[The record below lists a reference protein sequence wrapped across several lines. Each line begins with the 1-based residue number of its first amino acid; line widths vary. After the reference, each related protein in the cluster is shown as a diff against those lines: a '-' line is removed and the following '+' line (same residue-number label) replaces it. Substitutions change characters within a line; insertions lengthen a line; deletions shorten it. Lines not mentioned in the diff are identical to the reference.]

1 MFVEANGHLIN
12 TDELLAVWPV
22 DDILPALKSART
34 LCRLKFKNGKEMS
47 VAMEQDDYNKLKQKL
62 LEVNE

>member
-1 MFVEANGHLIN
+1 MFVEANRYLIN

-22 DDILPALKSART
+22 DDILPALKSTRK